1 MKKMTMTK
9 SKAKKT
15 GKGMM
20 SEYGGMEKYGSK
32 KAMMRH
38 EKGESM
44 AMEKKERM
52 KASKT
57 MKKKK

>member
-1 MKKMTMTK
+1 MKKMMK

-38 EKGESM
+38 EKSEGM
-44 AMEKKERM
+44 TMEKKERM